1 MSSNLL
7 ESYRMVLAQ
16 IESATKA
23 VGRPVADVK
32 LIAVSKVQPYES
44 IRTLYEAGHRDFGE
58 NYVQELVE
66 KAERAKADGLLEIR
80 WHFIG
85 HLQTNKV
92 KILLPHVTM
101 IHGIGSLKLA
111 QEISKRS
118 DSRKISGLIEVN
130 LDGQDSKS
138 GIQIPELRDLVAATR
153 ALPNL
158 DLQGLMGIP
167 APARP
172 AGAREAFHRLAA
184 LGAELGLSIFSM
196 GMTSDFADAIAEG
209 ATFVRVGTAIFGERS
224 PREKL

>member
-23 VGRPVADVK
+23 VGRPVAGVK

-118 DSRKISGLIEVN
+118 DSRKISGLI
-130 LDGQDSKS
+130 G
-138 GIQIPELRDLVAATR
+138 
-153 ALPNL
+153 
-158 DLQGLMGIP
+158 
-167 APARP
+167 
-172 AGAREAFHRLAA
+172 
-184 LGAELGLSIFSM
+184 
-196 GMTSDFADAIAEG
+196 
-209 ATFVRVGTAIFGERS
+209 
-224 PREKL
+224 